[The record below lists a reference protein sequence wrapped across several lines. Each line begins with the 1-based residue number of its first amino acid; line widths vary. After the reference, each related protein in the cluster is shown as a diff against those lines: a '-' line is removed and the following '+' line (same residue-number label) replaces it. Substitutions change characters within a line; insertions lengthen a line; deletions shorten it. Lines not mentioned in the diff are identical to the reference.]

1 MENKIF
7 SAESLKFRGN
17 IKYISRTLKLTITNF
32 KYDCMMDLE
41 KKKKEQCE
49 PMQTLRWEEMNV
61 YYVTVILQCINRR
74 ML

>member
-32 KYDCMMDLE
+32 KYDCMVDLE
-41 KKKKEQCE
+41 KKKKRAVWTYADFKMGRNECLLCDSNI
-49 PMQTLRWEEMNV
+49 TV
-61 YYVTVILQCINRR
+61 Y
-74 ML
+74 

>member
-41 KKKKEQCE
+41 KKKN
-49 PMQTLRWEEMNV
+49 LRCQVSPGHSLNSGV
-61 YYVTVILQCINRR
+61 VSP
-74 ML
+74 